1 MPQLQPP
8 NQTTHPPSFSLSL
21 LVLYPCTIFGPFR
34 SLFSLCSR
42 PTTFQVHEILIHSLS
57 GISTSVILPLPVHPS
72 TAVGSSS
79 AYLCQIS
86 GGCCIIHKVSSS
98 PVTASRSSFG
108 LQISDSSLPEAEE
121 QGEGPPETERHVLE
135 SLQLANSTGL

>member
-1 MPQLQPP
+1 M
-8 NQTTHPPSFSLSL
+8 
-21 LVLYPCTIFGPFR
+21 
-34 SLFSLCSR
+34 CSR

-57 GISTSVILPLPVHPS
+57 GISTNVILPLPVHPS

-98 PVTASRSSFG
+98 PVTAPRSSLTS
-108 LQISDSSLPEAEE
+108 LQISGSSLPGAEE
-121 QGEGPPETERHVLE
+121 QGVGRPPETERHAVE
-135 SLQLANSTGL
+135 SLQLANSTGV